1 MTTTIRTALNR
12 EESIIKDDIL
22 RMGSMV
28 ESAIDR
34 SIAALKQRDA
44 ALAQQII
51 DDDKKVNQLRFKIE
65 EECIALIATQAPT
78 AGDLRAVIG
87 ATHIAVEL
95 ERMGD
100 HATGIAKITLRMLDQ
115 PLLKPL
121 IDVPIMAGVVK
132 EMTRTALDA
141 FVRGDVDLARKV
153 AARDDEVDQLYQQI
167 FRELLTY
174 MLEDPKNISRATF
187 LLWVAHN
194 LERIGDRAVNLC
206 ERAIFI
212 TTGQLGE
219 LNTESDQELHGAN

>member
-51 DDDKKVNQLRFKIE
+51 DDDKKVNQLRYKIE
-65 EECIALIATQAPT
+65 EECITLIATQAPT
-78 AGDLRAVIG
+78 ASDLRTVIG

-95 ERMGD
+95 ERMAD

-132 EMTRTALDA
+132 E
-141 FVRGDVDLARKV
+141 K
-153 AARDDEVDQLYQQI
+153 
-167 FRELLTY
+167 
-174 MLEDPKNISRATF
+174 
-187 LLWVAHN
+187 
-194 LERIGDRAVNLC
+194 
-206 ERAIFI
+206 
-212 TTGQLGE
+212 
-219 LNTESDQELHGAN
+219 